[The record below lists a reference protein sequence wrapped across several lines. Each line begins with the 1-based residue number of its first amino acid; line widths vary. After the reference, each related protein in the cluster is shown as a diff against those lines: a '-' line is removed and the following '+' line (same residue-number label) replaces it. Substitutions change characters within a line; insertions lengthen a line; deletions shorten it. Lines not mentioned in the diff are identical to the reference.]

1 MEQKKPDK
9 LPVSLTVFWL
19 GSVCSCIIIASHSNL
34 DKIKIWD
41 VTKWHSPGSDILLYI
56 QLLGFDP
63 IWADCF
69 HNYYTATSS
78 KNWPEKQARS
88 FLTHSHAHCGW
99 RDQMDALHQLAC
111 TRHSC
116 DPGHLGSGRWQ
127 RVSLGAHTHKHRDVS
142 MNTCVCTHTCTDN
155 TPSPPPHQKK
165 NHLNDKS
172 GSTKMPVHVESIQ
185 TVLRYYQ
192 S

>member
-56 QLLGFDP
+56 QLLGFVR
-63 IWADCF
+63 IWTDCF

-88 FLTHSHAHCGW
+88 FFNTFTCTLWMKRPDGCSTPARLHT
-99 RDQMDALHQLAC
+99 ALMWPWPPGLRKVTAC
-111 TRHSC
+111 LLRS
-116 DPGHLGSGRWQ
+116 
-127 RVSLGAHTHKHRDVS
+127 AHTQAQRCQHEHLCVHTYLHR
-142 MNTCVCTHTCTDN
+142 
-155 TPSPPPHQKK
+155 
-165 NHLNDKS
+165 
-172 GSTKMPVHVESIQ
+172 
-185 TVLRYYQ
+185 
-192 S
+192 

>member
-1 MEQKKPDK
+1 MEQKRPDK

-41 VTKWHSPGSDILLYI
+41 VTKWHSPGSAILLYI

-69 HNYYTATSS
+69 HNYYSATSS

-88 FLTHSHAHCGW
+88 FLTHSHAHCGR

-127 RVSLGAHTHKHRDVS
+127 RVSLGARTHKHRDVS
-142 MNTCVCTHTCTDN
+142 MNTCVCIPAQITL
-155 TPSPPPHQKK
+155 PPHQK
-165 NHLNDKS
+165 NNNLNDKR

-185 TVLRYYQ
+185 AVLRYYQ